1 MFYQRQPWYC
11 SPVRR
16 FFISTFANLGA
27 IISVICI
34 SIYKIKVINNVNWR
48 ELLQIKVSKMLKLFL
63 GNKLV
68 QKHLVR

>member
-1 MFYQRQPWYC
+1 MSVNRGIGPC
-11 SPVRR
+11 AKTV
-16 FFISTFANLGA
+16 STFAICGTD
-27 IISVICI
+27 ISVICI